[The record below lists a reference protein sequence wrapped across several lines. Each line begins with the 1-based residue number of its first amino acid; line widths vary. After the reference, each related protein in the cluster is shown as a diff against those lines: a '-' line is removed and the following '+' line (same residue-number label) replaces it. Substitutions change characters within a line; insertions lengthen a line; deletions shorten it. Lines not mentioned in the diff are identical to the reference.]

1 MRVLNKGMRL
11 ANTMRHEYLRYL
23 VWARARAKTGIIGIL
38 AIFLSFTLV
47 CGIVYGQEN
56 ITSSIDVGSSNTNA
70 DLINNCL
77 TFRNI
82 MSDIGR
88 ESCDHSMLYYK
99 GQCEY
104 YSAMNKSGLTLNH
117 SEFIFC
123 SDPNIDNYIK
133 KNNLTNLPRSSSLI
147 P

>member
-1 MRVLNKGMRL
+1 MI
-11 ANTMRHEYLRYL
+11 HEHSRCL
-23 VWARARAKTGIIGIL
+23 VCARAKTRIIALL
-38 AIFLSFTLV
+38 AIFLGFTLA
-47 CGIVYGQEN
+47 CGIVGGQEN
-56 ITSSIDVGSSNTNA
+56 ITSSIDVGSNTNA

-77 TFRNI
+77 TFRGI
-82 MSDIGR
+82 LSDTGQ

-123 SDPNIDNYIK
+123 SDPNIETYIE
-133 KNNLTNLPRSSSLI
+133 KNNHTNSPRSSSII

>member
-1 MRVLNKGMRL
+1 MRYE
-11 ANTMRHEYLRYL
+11 HLRYL
-23 VWARARAKTGIIGIL
+23 VWARAKTGIIAIL
-38 AIFLSFTLV
+38 AIFLGITLV

-56 ITSSIDVGSSNTNA
+56 ITSSIDVGSNTNA

-82 MSDIGR
+82 MSDIGQ
-88 ESCDHSMLYYK
+88 ESCDYSMLYYK

-123 SDPNIDNYIK
+123 SDPNIETYIE
-133 KNNLTNLPRSSSLI
+133 KNNLTNSPRSSSII

>member
-1 MRVLNKGMRL
+1 
-11 ANTMRHEYLRYL
+11 MRHENLRYL
-23 VWARARAKTGIIGIL
+23 VWARSKTRTIAL
-38 AIFLSFTLV
+38 LVIFLGFILV

-56 ITSSIDVGSSNTNA
+56 ITSSIDVGSNTNA

-82 MSDIGR
+82 MSDTGQ

-123 SDPNIDNYIK
+123 SDPNIDTYIN
-133 KNNLTNLPRSSSLI
+133 KNNLTNSPRSRSLI

>member
-1 MRVLNKGMRL
+1 MRYER
-11 ANTMRHEYLRYL
+11 LRYL
-23 VWARARAKTGIIGIL
+23 VWAKAKTEIIAIL
-38 AIFLSFTLV
+38 AIFLGITLV

-56 ITSSIDVGSSNTNA
+56 ITSSIDIGSINSNA
-70 DLINNCL
+70 DLIDNCL

-123 SDPNIDNYIK
+123 SDPNIETYIE
-133 KNNLTNLPRSSSLI
+133 KNNLTNSPRSSSII

>member
-1 MRVLNKGMRL
+1 MI
-11 ANTMRHEYLRYL
+11 HEHSRCL
-23 VWARARAKTGIIGIL
+23 VCARAKTGIIALL
-38 AIFLSFTLV
+38 AIFLGFTLV
-47 CGIVYGQEN
+47 CGIVDGQEN
-56 ITSSIDVGSSNTNA
+56 ITSSIDVGSNTNA

-82 MSDIGR
+82 MSDIGQ

-104 YSAMNKSGLTLNH
+104 YSAMNKSGLALNH

-123 SDPNIDNYIK
+123 SDPNIDTYIN
-133 KNNLTNLPRSSSLI
+133 KNNLTNSPRSSSLI

>member
-1 MRVLNKGMRL
+1 MRYE
-11 ANTMRHEYLRYL
+11 HLRYL
-23 VWARARAKTGIIGIL
+23 VWTRAKTGIIAIL
-38 AIFLSFTLV
+38 AIFLGITLV

-56 ITSSIDVGSSNTNA
+56 ITSIDIGSSNSNA

-123 SDPNIDNYIK
+123 SDPNIETYIE
-133 KNNLTNLPRSSSLI
+133 KNNLTNSPRSSSII

>member
-1 MRVLNKGMRL
+1 
-11 ANTMRHEYLRYL
+11 MRHEHSRYL
-23 VWARARAKTGIIGIL
+23 VCASDKTGKLALL
-38 AIFLSFTLV
+38 AIFLGFTLV
-47 CGIVYGQEN
+47 SGIVYGQEN
-56 ITSSIDVGSSNTNA
+56 ITSSIDVGSNTNS

-123 SDPNIDNYIK
+123 SDPNIDTYIE
-133 KNNLTNLPRSSSLI
+133 KNNLTNSPRSSSLI

>member
-1 MRVLNKGMRL
+1 LI
-11 ANTMRHEYLRYL
+11 HEHSRCL
-23 VWARARAKTGIIGIL
+23 VCARAKTGIIALL
-38 AIFLSFTLV
+38 AIFLGFTLA
-47 CGIVYGQEN
+47 CGIVDGQEN
-56 ITSSIDVGSSNTNA
+56 ITSSIDVGSNTNA

-82 MSDIGR
+82 MSDIGQ

-104 YSAMNKSGLTLNH
+104 YSAMNKSGLALNH

-123 SDPNIDNYIK
+123 SDPNIDTYIN
-133 KNNLTNLPRSSSLI
+133 KNNLTNSPRSSSLI

>member
-1 MRVLNKGMRL
+1 
-11 ANTMRHEYLRYL
+11 MRHEHSRYL
-23 VWARARAKTGIIGIL
+23 VCARAKTGKIALL
-38 AIFLSFTLV
+38 AIFLGFTLV
-47 CGIVYGQEN
+47 SGIVYGQEN
-56 ITSSIDVGSSNTNA
+56 ITSSIDVGSNTNA

-82 MSDIGR
+82 MSDIGQ

-104 YSAMNKSGLTLNH
+104 YSAMNKSGLALNH

-123 SDPNIDNYIK
+123 SDPNIDTYIN
-133 KNNLTNLPRSSSLI
+133 KNNLTNSPRSSSLI

>member
-1 MRVLNKGMRL
+1 MRDE
-11 ANTMRHEYLRYL
+11 HSRYL
-23 VWARARAKTGIIGIL
+23 VCARAKTGIIALL
-38 AIFLSFTLV
+38 AIFLGFTLV
-47 CGIVYGQEN
+47 CGIVDGQEN
-56 ITSSIDVGSSNTNA
+56 ITSSIDVGSNTNA

-82 MSDIGR
+82 MSDTGR

-104 YSAMNKSGLTLNH
+104 YSAMNKSGVTLNH

-123 SDPNIDNYIK
+123 SDPNIDSYIK
-133 KNNLTNLPRSSSLI
+133 KNNLTNSPRSSSLI

>member
-1 MRVLNKGMRL
+1 
-11 ANTMRHEYLRYL
+11 MRHEHLRYL
-23 VWARARAKTGIIGIL
+23 VWARAKTKTIVL
-38 AIFLSFTLV
+38 LVIFLGFTLV
-47 CGIVYGQEN
+47 SGIVYGQEN
-56 ITSSIDVGSSNTNA
+56 ITSSIDVGSNTNA

-82 MSDIGR
+82 MSDIGQ
-88 ESCDHSMLYYK
+88 ESCDYSMLYYK

-123 SDPNIDNYIK
+123 SDPNIDTYIN
-133 KNNLTNLPRSSSLI
+133 KNNLTDSPRSSSLI

>member
-1 MRVLNKGMRL
+1 
-11 ANTMRHEYLRYL
+11 MRHENSRYL
-23 VWARARAKTGIIGIL
+23 VCARAKTGKIALL
-38 AIFLSFTLV
+38 AIFLGFTLV
-47 CGIVYGQEN
+47 SGIVYGQEN
-56 ITSSIDVGSSNTNA
+56 ITSSLDVGSNTNS

-123 SDPNIDNYIK
+123 SDPNIDTYIK
-133 KNNLTNLPRSSSLI
+133 KNNLTNSPRSSSLI

>member
-1 MRVLNKGMRL
+1 
-11 ANTMRHEYLRYL
+11 MRHENLRYL
-23 VWARARAKTGIIGIL
+23 ISARSKTRTIALLVVYLGFI
-38 AIFLSFTLV
+38 LV

-56 ITSSIDVGSSNTNA
+56 ITSSIDVGSNTNA

-82 MSDIGR
+82 MSDIGQ

-104 YSAMNKSGLTLNH
+104 YSAMNKSGSTLNH

-123 SDPNIDNYIK
+123 SDPNIDTYIN
-133 KNNLTNLPRSSSLI
+133 KNNLTNSPRSRSLI

>member
-1 MRVLNKGMRL
+1 
-11 ANTMRHEYLRYL
+11 MRHEHSRYL
-23 VWARARAKTGIIGIL
+23 VCARAKTGKIALL
-38 AIFLSFTLV
+38 AIFLGFTLV
-47 CGIVYGQEN
+47 SGIVSGQEN
-56 ITSSIDVGSSNTNA
+56 ITSSIDIGSNTNS

-123 SDPNIDNYIK
+123 SDPNIDTYIK
-133 KNNLTNLPRSSSLI
+133 KNNLTNSPRSSNLI

>member
-1 MRVLNKGMRL
+1 LI
-11 ANTMRHEYLRYL
+11 HEHSRCL
-23 VWARARAKTGIIGIL
+23 VCAKAKTGIIALL
-38 AIFLSFTLV
+38 AIFLGFTLA
-47 CGIVYGQEN
+47 CGIVDGQEN
-56 ITSSIDVGSSNTNA
+56 ITSSIDVGSNTNA

-77 TFRNI
+77 TFRGI
-82 MSDIGR
+82 MSDTGQ

-104 YSAMNKSGLTLNH
+104 YSAMNKSGVTLNH

-123 SDPNIDNYIK
+123 SDPNIDSYIK
-133 KNNLTNLPRSSSLI
+133 KNNLTNSPRSSSLI

>member
-1 MRVLNKGMRL
+1 
-11 ANTMRHEYLRYL
+11 
-23 VWARARAKTGIIGIL
+23 
-38 AIFLSFTLV
+38 LS
-47 CGIVYGQEN
+47 VYGQEN
-56 ITSSIDVGSSNTNA
+56 ITSSIDVGSNTNA

-82 MSDIGR
+82 MSDIGQ

-123 SDPNIDNYIK
+123 SDPNIDTYIN
-133 KNNLTNLPRSSSLI
+133 KNNLTNSPRSSSLI

>member
-1 MRVLNKGMRL
+1 
-11 ANTMRHEYLRYL
+11 MRHEHSRYL
-23 VWARARAKTGIIGIL
+23 VCARAKTGKIAL
-38 AIFLSFTLV
+38 LSIFLGFTLV
-47 CGIVYGQEN
+47 SGIVYGQEN
-56 ITSSIDVGSSNTNA
+56 ITSSIDVGSNTNS

-104 YSAMNKSGLTLNH
+104 YSAMNKSSLTLNH

-123 SDPNIDNYIK
+123 SDPNIDTYIE
-133 KNNLTNLPRSSSLI
+133 KNNLTNSPRSSSLI
-147 P
+147 PETIIP

>member
-1 MRVLNKGMRL
+1 
-11 ANTMRHEYLRYL
+11 MRHEHSRYL
-23 VWARARAKTGIIGIL
+23 VCARDKRGKLALL
-38 AIFLSFTLV
+38 AIFLGFTLV
-47 CGIVYGQEN
+47 SGIVYGQEN
-56 ITSSIDVGSSNTNA
+56 ITSSIDVGSNTNS

-123 SDPNIDNYIK
+123 SDPNIDTYIK
-133 KNNLTNLPRSSSLI
+133 KNNLTNSPRSSSLI

>member
-1 MRVLNKGMRL
+1 MRYE
-11 ANTMRHEYLRYL
+11 HLRYL
-23 VWARARAKTGIIGIL
+23 VWARAKTGIIAIL
-38 AIFLSFTLV
+38 AIFLGITLV

-56 ITSSIDVGSSNTNA
+56 ITSSIDIGSSNSNA
-70 DLINNCL
+70 DLIDNCL

-82 MSDIGR
+82 MSDIGQ
-88 ESCDHSMLYYK
+88 ESCDYSMLYYK

-123 SDPNIDNYIK
+123 SDPNIDTYIE
-133 KNNLTNLPRSSSLI
+133 KNNLTNSPRSSSLI
-147 P
+147 PETIIP

>member
-1 MRVLNKGMRL
+1 
-11 ANTMRHEYLRYL
+11 MRHEHSSYL
-23 VWARARAKTGIIGIL
+23 VCARANTGKIALL
-38 AIFLSFTLV
+38 AIFLGFTLV
-47 CGIVYGQEN
+47 SGIVSGQEN
-56 ITSSIDVGSSNTNA
+56 ITSSIDVGSNTNS

-123 SDPNIDNYIK
+123 SDPNIDTYIK
-133 KNNLTNLPRSSSLI
+133 KNNLTNSPRSSNLI

>member
-1 MRVLNKGMRL
+1 
-11 ANTMRHEYLRYL
+11 MRHEHSSYL
-23 VWARARAKTGIIGIL
+23 VCTRAKTGKIALL
-38 AIFLSFTLV
+38 AIFLGFTLV
-47 CGIVYGQEN
+47 SGIVYGQEN
-56 ITSSIDVGSSNTNA
+56 ITSSIDFGSDTNS

-123 SDPNIDNYIK
+123 SDPNIETYIE
-133 KNNLTNLPRSSSLI
+133 KNNLTNSPRSSSII

>member
-1 MRVLNKGMRL
+1 
-11 ANTMRHEYLRYL
+11 MRHENLRYL
-23 VWARARAKTGIIGIL
+23 VWARSKTRTIAL
-38 AIFLSFTLV
+38 LVIFLGFILV
-47 CGIVYGQEN
+47 CGIAYGQEN
-56 ITSSIDVGSSNTNA
+56 ITSSIDVGSNTNA

-82 MSDIGR
+82 MSDTGQ

-123 SDPNIDNYIK
+123 SDPNIDTYIN
-133 KNNLTNLPRSSSLI
+133 KNNLTNSPRSSDLI
-147 P
+147 Q

>member
-1 MRVLNKGMRL
+1 
-11 ANTMRHEYLRYL
+11 MRHENLRYL
-23 VWARARAKTGIIGIL
+23 ISARSKTRTIALLVVYLGFI
-38 AIFLSFTLV
+38 LV

-56 ITSSIDVGSSNTNA
+56 ITSSIDVGSNTNA

-82 MSDIGR
+82 MSDIGQ

-123 SDPNIDNYIK
+123 SDPNIDTYIN
-133 KNNLTNLPRSSSLI
+133 KNNLTNSPRSSSLI

>member
-1 MRVLNKGMRL
+1 
-11 ANTMRHEYLRYL
+11 MRHENSRYL
-23 VWARARAKTGIIGIL
+23 VCARAKTGKIALL
-38 AIFLSFTLV
+38 AIFLGFTLV
-47 CGIVYGQEN
+47 SGIVYGQEN
-56 ITSSIDVGSSNTNA
+56 ITLSIDVGSNTNS

-123 SDPNIDNYIK
+123 SDPNIDTYIK
-133 KNNLTNLPRSSSLI
+133 KNNLTNSPRSSSLI

>member
-1 MRVLNKGMRL
+1 
-11 ANTMRHEYLRYL
+11 MRHEHSSYL
-23 VWARARAKTGIIGIL
+23 VCARAKTGKIALL
-38 AIFLSFTLV
+38 AIFLGFTLV
-47 CGIVYGQEN
+47 SGIVYGQEN
-56 ITSSIDVGSSNTNA
+56 ITSSIDVGSNTNS

-88 ESCDHSMLYYK
+88 ESCDHSMPYYK

-123 SDPNIDNYIK
+123 SDPNIDTYINE
-133 KNNLTNLPRSSSLI
+133 NNLTNSPRSRSLI

>member
-1 MRVLNKGMRL
+1 
-11 ANTMRHEYLRYL
+11 MRHEHSRYL
-23 VWARARAKTGIIGIL
+23 VCAIAKTGKIALL
-38 AIFLSFTLV
+38 AIFLDFTLV
-47 CGIVYGQEN
+47 SGIVYGQEN
-56 ITSSIDVGSSNTNA
+56 ITSSIDIGSNTNS

-123 SDPNIDNYIK
+123 SDPNIDTYIK
-133 KNNLTNLPRSSSLI
+133 KNNLTNSPRSSNLI

>member
-1 MRVLNKGMRL
+1 
-11 ANTMRHEYLRYL
+11 MRHENSRYL
-23 VWARARAKTGIIGIL
+23 VCARAKTGKIALL
-38 AIFLSFTLV
+38 AIFLGFTLV
-47 CGIVYGQEN
+47 SGIVYGQEN
-56 ITSSIDVGSSNTNA
+56 ITSSLDVGSNTNS

-82 MSDIGR
+82 MSDIGQ

-123 SDPNIDNYIK
+123 SDPNIDTYIE
-133 KNNLTNLPRSSSLI
+133 KNNLTNSPRSSSLI

>member
-1 MRVLNKGMRL
+1 
-11 ANTMRHEYLRYL
+11 MRHEHSRYL
-23 VWARARAKTGIIGIL
+23 VCARAKTGKIALL
-38 AIFLSFTLV
+38 AIFLGFTLV
-47 CGIVYGQEN
+47 SGIVYGQEN
-56 ITSSIDVGSSNTNA
+56 ITSSIDVGSNTNS

-123 SDPNIDNYIK
+123 SDPNIDTYIK
-133 KNNLTNLPRSSSLI
+133 KNNLTNSPRSSSLI

>member
-1 MRVLNKGMRL
+1 
-11 ANTMRHEYLRYL
+11 MRHENLRYL
-23 VWARARAKTGIIGIL
+23 ISARSKTRTIALLVVYLGFI
-38 AIFLSFTLV
+38 LV

-56 ITSSIDVGSSNTNA
+56 ITSSIDVGSNTNA

-82 MSDIGR
+82 MSDIGQ

-123 SDPNIDNYIK
+123 SDPNIDTYIN
-133 KNNLTNLPRSSSLI
+133 KNNLTNSPRSMSLI

>member
-1 MRVLNKGMRL
+1 
-11 ANTMRHEYLRYL
+11 MRHEHSRYL
-23 VWARARAKTGIIGIL
+23 VCARDMTGKIVLLG
-38 AIFLSFTLV
+38 IFLGFTLV
-47 CGIVYGQEN
+47 SGIVYGQEN
-56 ITSSIDVGSSNTNA
+56 ITSSIDVGSNTNS

-123 SDPNIDNYIK
+123 SDPNIDTYIK
-133 KNNLTNLPRSSSLI
+133 KNNLTNSPRSSSLI

>member
-1 MRVLNKGMRL
+1 
-11 ANTMRHEYLRYL
+11 MRHENLRYL
-23 VWARARAKTGIIGIL
+23 ISARSKTRTIALLVVYLGFI
-38 AIFLSFTLV
+38 LV

-56 ITSSIDVGSSNTNA
+56 ITSSIDVGSNTNA

-82 MSDIGR
+82 MSDIGQ

-123 SDPNIDNYIK
+123 SDPNIDTYIN
-133 KNNLTNLPRSSSLI
+133 KNNLTNSPRSRSLI

>member
-1 MRVLNKGMRL
+1 MRYE
-11 ANTMRHEYLRYL
+11 HLRYL
-23 VWARARAKTGIIGIL
+23 VWTRAKTGIIAIL
-38 AIFLSFTLV
+38 AIFLGITLV

-56 ITSSIDVGSSNTNA
+56 ITSSIDVGSSSNSNA

-123 SDPNIDNYIK
+123 SDPNIETYIE
-133 KNNLTNLPRSSSLI
+133 KNNLTNSPRSSSII

>member
-1 MRVLNKGMRL
+1 MRYE
-11 ANTMRHEYLRYL
+11 HLRYL
-23 VWARARAKTGIIGIL
+23 VWTRAKTGIIAIL
-38 AIFLSFTLV
+38 AIFLGITLV

-56 ITSSIDVGSSNTNA
+56 IPSIYIGSSNSNA

-123 SDPNIDNYIK
+123 SDPNIETYIE
-133 KNNLTNLPRSSSLI
+133 KNNLTNSPRSSSII

>member
-1 MRVLNKGMRL
+1 
-11 ANTMRHEYLRYL
+11 MRHEHSSYL
-23 VWARARAKTGIIGIL
+23 VCTRAKTWKIAIL
-38 AIFLSFTLV
+38 AIFLGFTLV
-47 CGIVYGQEN
+47 SGIVSGQEN
-56 ITSSIDVGSSNTNA
+56 ITSSIDVGSNTNS

-123 SDPNIDNYIK
+123 SDPNIDTYIK
-133 KNNLTNLPRSSSLI
+133 KNNLTNSPRSSNLI

>member
-1 MRVLNKGMRL
+1 
-11 ANTMRHEYLRYL
+11 MRHEHSRYL
-23 VWARARAKTGIIGIL
+23 VCARAKRGKIAL
-38 AIFLSFTLV
+38 LSIFLGFTLV
-47 CGIVYGQEN
+47 SGIVYGQEN
-56 ITSSIDVGSSNTNA
+56 ITSSIDVGSNTNS

-123 SDPNIDNYIK
+123 SDPNIDTYIE
-133 KNNLTNLPRSSSLI
+133 KNNLTNSPRSSSLI
-147 P
+147 PETIIP

>member
-1 MRVLNKGMRL
+1 
-11 ANTMRHEYLRYL
+11 MRHEHLRYPI
-23 VWARARAKTGIIGIL
+23 WARAKTRTIASL
-38 AIFLSFTLV
+38 VIFLGFTLV

-56 ITSSIDVGSSNTNA
+56 ITSSIDVGSITNA

-82 MSDIGR
+82 MSYMGQ

-123 SDPNIDNYIK
+123 SDPNIDTYIN
-133 KNNLTNLPRSSSLI
+133 KNNLTNSPRSSSLI

>member
-1 MRVLNKGMRL
+1 
-11 ANTMRHEYLRYL
+11 
-23 VWARARAKTGIIGIL
+23 
-38 AIFLSFTLV
+38 
-47 CGIVYGQEN
+47 
-56 ITSSIDVGSSNTNA
+56 
-70 DLINNCL
+70 
-77 TFRNI
+77 

>member
-1 MRVLNKGMRL
+1 
-11 ANTMRHEYLRYL
+11 MRHEHSRYL
-23 VWARARAKTGIIGIL
+23 VCARAKTGKIALL
-38 AIFLSFTLV
+38 AIFLGFTLV
-47 CGIVYGQEN
+47 SGIVSGQEN
-56 ITSSIDVGSSNTNA
+56 ITSSIDVGSNTNS

-123 SDPNIDNYIK
+123 SDPNIDTYIK
-133 KNNLTNLPRSSSLI
+133 KNNLTNSPRSSNLI